1 MRQSAAKHLRQQIL
15 TEYPSLTPYIDT
27 ILPKRSPL
35 VQVKARNSEALIYTV
50 DGEPLFFHEHGQP
63 LVPHL
68 RILHQCE
75 VYSDPFMLKPIV
87 TDLGAVSHI
96 IGGANL
102 MRPGVRMENLA
113 GYQAGEIVQI
123 VTASKFSAFAVGRL
137 LMNDYD

>member
-1 MRQSAAKHLRQQIL
+1 
-15 TEYPSLTPYIDT
+15 
-27 ILPKRSPL
+27 
-35 VQVKARNSEALIYTV
+35 
-50 DGEPLFFHEHGQP
+50 
-63 LVPHL
+63 
-68 RILHQCE
+68 
-75 VYSDPFMLKPIV
+75 MLKPIFS
-87 TDLGAVSHI
+87 DLGAVSHI